1 MKKFLIIAC
10 LLVVVLMVIL
20 LRNDTTAL
28 SKEDTSYY
36 VVYSSML
43 RRSSSIVGIDNSGV
57 PTFIKRLTL
66 QDISKCDYANGV
78 CIAGGSRANN
88 HFIIDKN
95 GEVEEFYL
103 LDNPNYSGV
112 TAITVN
118 ESCVFAV
125 MNGNIADNTYKN
137 LLVIQTFDG
146 NTIEKRI
153 IDIYA
158 RDILL
163 DKNVIYIV
171 GGYFNAEQD
180 VWSCKIIRY
189 DLQTG
194 ILTER
199 IDDPGKQYMSCQI
212 YQGNLLCTIADM
224 QGNIFQIDI
233 LNSEDLQQTKKIDFS
248 TPIYNISSNDD
259 IIFVTSETNISI
271 LDFQESE
278 LLTKVSL
285 PNETYVTQVI
295 LSRDYLYL
303 LSRNKE
309 KKYSENAVHLGYI
322 SSLDLE
328 TFSLTTTPL
337 ITSEEHHDSIIFFP
351 VYQNQ

>member
-1 MKKFLIIAC
+1 MKKFLVIAC

-20 LRNDTTAL
+20 LRTDNTAL

-43 RRSSSIVGIDNSGV
+43 RRSSSIVGIDDSGV

-66 QDISKCDYANGV
+66 QDISKCDYVNGV

-112 TAITVN
+112 TTITMD
-118 ESCVFAV
+118 ESNIYAV
-125 MNGNIADNTYKN
+125 MNGNLTDNTYQN
-137 LLVIQTFDG
+137 LLVIQTADG

-158 RDILL
+158 RDILFNENIL
-163 DKNVIYIV
+163 YIV
-171 GGYFNAEQD
+171 GGYLNVEQD

-194 ILTER
+194 IFTER
-199 IDDPGKQYMSCQI
+199 TDTPGKQYMSCQI
-212 YQGNLLCTIADM
+212 YEGNLLCTVADM
-224 QGNIFQIDI
+224 QGDIFQIDI
-233 LNSEDLQQTKKIDFS
+233 LDCVTMQKNKDITFLN
-248 TPIYNISSNDD
+248 PVYNIAANDD
-259 IIFVTSETNISI
+259 VILIVFENSISI
-271 LDFQESE
+271 LDLQKNKLFA
-278 LLTKVSL
+278 KVSL
-285 PNETYVTQVI
+285 PDGTYVTQAV
-295 LSRDYLYL
+295 LTPNHLYL
-303 LSRNKE
+303 LSRNNE
-309 KKYSENAVHLGYI
+309 KKYSEKSVHLGYI
-322 SSLDLE
+322 SNLNLE
-328 TFSLTTTPL
+328 TFSLISTPL
-337 ITSEEHHDSIIFFP
+337 ITSEEYHDSIIFFP
-351 VYQNQ
+351 MHQTQ